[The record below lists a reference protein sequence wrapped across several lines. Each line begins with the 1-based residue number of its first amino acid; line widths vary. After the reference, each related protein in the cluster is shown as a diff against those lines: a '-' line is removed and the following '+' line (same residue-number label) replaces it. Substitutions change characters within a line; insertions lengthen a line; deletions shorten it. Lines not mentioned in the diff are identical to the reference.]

1 MAFGLKTSKRPKVA
15 QAATTAFPVRP
26 LFILA
31 LCRICEPIAFT
42 SIFPYIFYMVKSF
55 GITSEREIAVYTGL
69 VTSIFAIAEFSA
81 SIFWGWLSDRVGRKP
96 ILLTGLAGTGISML
110 MFGFASNLPMALF
123 ARALGGFLNGNI
135 GVILTTVGEVVT
147 VEAHQSRAFSIIPFV
162 WCLGSIIGA
171 GLGGVLSDPVKSYPD
186 FFDPNG
192 LFAKY
197 PYLLPN
203 LVCTAIVVLGLTIGL
218 LFLEETHEEK
228 RGRIDPGL
236 KVGHWILDN
245 VKFWKLKDSAS
256 KASYLEETLS
266 LLADDGRSE
275 KPSLSIGICSVQ
287 APLAGAPPA
296 PMVATVI
303 ANTNSPITKPISWRQ
318 GFTRQVKLI
327 ILSYGILAFH
337 TIALE
342 QLLPVLFSSK
352 VSTSKPDLP
361 FKFVGGFG
369 MEMKQVGLIL
379 SLQGF
384 LQMIAQI
391 FLFPVINERL
401 GSLTTFRIA
410 VMGYPILYLF
420 LPYIV
425 LAHDNFRY
433 AAIFVVLVWK
443 VTAQSFSYP
452 AQSIM
457 LANSAPSKKI
467 LGTLNGFAMSAASL
481 ARAFGPT
488 VAGLIHSSGIKI
500 GYSGLS
506 WWTCAAV
513 ASLGAVVSLYMTDSR
528 SVARSNPAM
537 CDVRDEEEGVVE
549 PLLGTR
555 FSEDSDV
562 VSAGCES
569 SQSTLKDVG
578 GLSSDRGLSKLI

>member
-1 MAFGLKTSKRPKVA
+1 MAFGIRMSKKSTSVHI
-15 QAATTAFPVRP
+15 ATPAFPVRP

-55 GITSEREIAVYTGL
+55 GITNEREIAIYTGL
-69 VTSIFAIAEFSA
+69 VTSIFAIAEFFA

-96 ILLTGLAGTGISML
+96 ILLTGLAGTGLSML
-110 MFGFASNLPMALF
+110 MFGLAPNLPMALF

-162 WCLGSIIGA
+162 WCIGSIIGA

-186 FFDPNG
+186 SFDPNG
-192 LFAKY
+192 LFGRY

-203 LVCTAIVVLGLTIGL
+203 LVCTAIVLLGLIVGL
-218 LFLEETHEEK
+218 LFLEETHEDK
-228 RGRIDPGL
+228 RGRTDPGL
-236 KVGHWILDN
+236 KVGQWIVENL
-245 VKFWKLKDSAS
+245 KFWKSKRSAC
-256 KASYLEETLS
+256 KVSYLEETLS
-266 LLADDGRSE
+266 YIADDDRE
-275 KPSLSIGICSVQ
+275 KPNFSAGISLAH
-287 APLAGAPPA
+287 APLTAAPSSA
-296 PMVATVI
+296 SVNTDTVGTKSHATK
-303 ANTNSPITKPISWRQ
+303 TISWRQ
-318 GFTRQVKLI
+318 GFTKQVKLI

-342 QLLPVLFSSK
+342 QLLPVLFSTKESS
-352 VSTSKPDLP
+352 VKPDLP
-361 FKFVGGFG
+361 FKFIGGFG

-391 FLFPVINERL
+391 FVFPVVNERL
-401 GSLTTFRIA
+401 GSLATFRIA
-410 VMGYPILYLF
+410 IMTYPILYLF

-457 LANSAPSKKI
+457 LANSAPSKKV

-481 ARAFGPT
+481 ARGFGPT

-506 WWTCAAV
+506 WWTCALV
-513 ASLGAVVSLYMTDSR
+513 ASLGALVSLYMTDVR
-528 SVARSNPAM
+528 SGARPDAVAH
-537 CDVRDEEEGVVE
+537 DVRDEEEGVVE
-549 PLLGTR
+549 PLLGSR
-555 FSEDSDV
+555 FSEDEASV
-562 VSAGCES
+562 
-569 SQSTLKDVG
+569 
-578 GLSSDRGLSKLI
+578 SSDSEMTRPTLNKADGSSSDLEAAKLI

>member
-1 MAFGLKTSKRPKVA
+1 MAFGRKMSKKSTSVHK
-15 QAATTAFPVRP
+15 ATPAFPVRP
-26 LFILA
+26 MFILA

-55 GITSEREIAVYTGL
+55 GITNERDIAVYTGL

-96 ILLTGLAGTGISML
+96 ILLTGLAGTGLSML
-110 MFGFASNLPMALF
+110 MFGFAPNLPMALF

-186 FFDPNG
+186 YFDPNG
-192 LFAKY
+192 LFGKY

-203 LVCTAIVVLGLTIGL
+203 LVCTAIVLLGLIVGL
-218 LFLEETHEEK
+218 LFLEETHEDK
-228 RGRIDPGL
+228 RGRTDPGL
-236 KVGHWILDN
+236 KVGQWIVDN
-245 VKFWKLKDSAS
+245 LKFWKSKESAC
-256 KASYLEETLS
+256 KVGYLEETLS
-266 LLADDGRSE
+266 YLADDDSE
-275 KPSLSIGICSVQ
+275 KLNYGAGICSAH
-287 APLAGAPPA
+287 APLTAAPSSA
-296 PMVATVI
+296 IAATDI
-303 ANTNSPITKPISWRQ
+303 ADTKSQSTKPVSWRQ
-318 GFTRQVKLI
+318 GFTKQVKLI

-352 VSTSKPDLP
+352 ESTVKPHLP
-361 FKFVGGFG
+361 FKFIGGFG

-391 FLFPVINERL
+391 FVFPVVNERL
-401 GSLTTFRIA
+401 GSLATFRIA
-410 VMGYPILYLF
+410 IMGYPILYLF

-425 LAHDNFRY
+425 LAHDNLRY

-457 LANSAPSKKI
+457 LANSAPSKKV

-506 WWTCAAV
+506 WWTCAIV
-513 ASLGAVVSLYMTDSR
+513 ATLGALVSLHMTEIR
-528 SVARSNPAM
+528 SGARSDPVSH
-537 CDVRDEEEGVVE
+537 DVRDEEEGVVE

-555 FSEDSDV
+555 FSDDYGSSSSD
-562 VSAGCES
+562 CES
-569 SQSTLKDVG
+569 NRSTLNDVDG
-578 GLSSDRGLSKLI
+578 YPSDSESAKLI